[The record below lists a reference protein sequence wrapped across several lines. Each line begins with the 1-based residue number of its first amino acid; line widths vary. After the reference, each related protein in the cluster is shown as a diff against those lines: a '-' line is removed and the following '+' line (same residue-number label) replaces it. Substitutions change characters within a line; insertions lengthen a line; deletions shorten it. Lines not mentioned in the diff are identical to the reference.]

1 MFLSAYTLA
10 ARRTAAAAIR
20 TTLGRI
26 EPKDVRVD
34 RQEDAYDRLC
44 LSAVHLSEQL
54 MIFSGTLFAIRAV
67 KFAVRPPRQREA
79 RGASASLR
87 LRLLPRALK
96 RGTDQVLELLR

>member
-10 ARRTAAAAIR
+10 ARRTAAVIR
-20 TTLGRI
+20 TNLGRI

-54 MIFSGTLFAIRAV
+54 IFSGTLFTIRAV
-67 KFAVRPPRQREA
+67 RFAVRPPRKREA

-96 RGTDQVLELLR
+96 RGTDEVLELLR